1 MKIVLYTKGPASWP
15 LRGTAGKVFFFL
27 SFLVTVQP
35 HSKPCFGAAPII
47 VPDG

>member
-1 MKIVLYTKGPASWP
+1 MKIVLYTKDLASWP
-15 LRGTAGKVFFFL
+15 LIGTAGKVFFL
-27 SFLVTVQP
+27 SFLVAIPP